1 VAVKELRHGISAICS
16 LADRK
21 NRYTDRHYTRMKTLY
36 DFIIVFCL
44 VAWPIQRTIVQ
55 TSPSAPRGIELK
67 LIASKS
73 SVRVD
78 EEPIVL
84 KIELWNKSS
93 DNFLAGVVLG
103 PFVNQAAY
111 LRLEGWDKK
120 GERIFLLD
128 SMRGIGVSTLDKWWN
143 LIPPG
148 HYFGTEYKIDSPDF
162 GFAKTPGSYLL
173 TATYVSRGGIT
184 PSIPESGIPAYNVW
198 KGELASNAVR
208 IEILPSARNPKQK

>member
-1 VAVKELRHGISAICS
+1 
-16 LADRK
+16 
-21 NRYTDRHYTRMKTLY
+21 MKTLFN
-36 DFIIVFCL
+36 FIVVFCF
-44 VAWPIQRTIVQ
+44 VAWPIQRTIIQ
-55 TSPSAPRGIELK
+55 SSPFEPHGIELK

-84 KIELWNKSS
+84 KVELWNKSS
-93 DNFLAGVVLG
+93 DNFLAGAVLG

-111 LRLEGWDKK
+111 LRLEGWDKN
-120 GERIFLLD
+120 GERVFLLD
-128 SMRGIGVSTLDKWWN
+128 SMRGTGVSGLDKWWN

-162 GFAKTPGSYLL
+162 GFAKSPGSYLL
-173 TATYVSRGGIT
+173 TATYVSRGGTT
-184 PSIPESGIPAYNVW
+184 PSSPESQIPAYNVW

-208 IEILPSARNPKQK
+208 IEILPSARIPKQK